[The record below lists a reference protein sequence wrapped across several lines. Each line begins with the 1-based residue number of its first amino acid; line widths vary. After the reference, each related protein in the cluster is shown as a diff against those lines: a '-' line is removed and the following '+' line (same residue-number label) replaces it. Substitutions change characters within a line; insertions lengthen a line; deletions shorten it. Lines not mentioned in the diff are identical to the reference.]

1 LHYNHQPG
9 EQEQLEYYAASTK
22 RTLALREYSLPFSP
36 SQPTAHIHHDLP
48 EAAGAFKRL
57 PTEGFVPKKSSHMS
71 TPESTRVLA
80 RRVRQPQP
88 QLHVGS
94 TKRTSHGC
102 MRCPATERRRLDDM
116 QTQIANAKHT
126 LLNAV
131 SDQEVP
137 ELDDLVSSSKRRRV
151 LVPQN
156 GLLQPTDSLDQA
168 CEDHSGV
175 TAEQHMAKASTP
187 EDIDSPAP
195 ASKPD
200 QVARCSNTKPQE
212 VEQESTHVEPL
223 EQQQPRRFSDDDTQS
238 TSQIPS
244 VPSRY
249 PAKTMA
255 SHGSDEWLQLSLG
268 SGVQSEETQPEEQ
281 QAADRPQSPVP
292 ADPQGSSVRDFFKF
306 GSETGPSTFTSS
318 PITPR
323 HRYSGT
329 PEPRPFL
336 EPRPRSSRDSPWVD
350 PNAMLPR
357 GPSSGGEAGQFLLPG
372 LQPAFSNLATLAYH
386 PARVVQPVRSE
397 QTETT
402 SVHAAPWMGMG
413 MPHHH
418 EAPRT
423 PPNPAEFLSMATP
436 GAFRDWRSGAGPS
449 FLSMQPPLAQGVDA
463 DLAWRNLLQRVGSN
477 LSVPSGF
484 GGGAGAAASSSSS
497 GRGEA
502 MMLPP
507 GEREEYMDALTRA
520 VERFQG
526 ADQVL
531 PEHVIL

>member
-1 LHYNHQPG
+1 
-9 EQEQLEYYAASTK
+9 
-22 RTLALREYSLPFSP
+22 
-36 SQPTAHIHHDLP
+36 
-48 EAAGAFKRL
+48 
-57 PTEGFVPKKSSHMS
+57 
-71 TPESTRVLA
+71 
-80 RRVRQPQP
+80 
-88 QLHVGS
+88 
-94 TKRTSHGC
+94 
-102 MRCPATERRRLDDM
+102 
-116 QTQIANAKHT
+116 
-126 LLNAV
+126 
-131 SDQEVP
+131 
-137 ELDDLVSSSKRRRV
+137 
-151 LVPQN
+151 
-156 GLLQPTDSLDQA
+156 
-168 CEDHSGV
+168 
-175 TAEQHMAKASTP
+175 
-187 EDIDSPAP
+187 
-195 ASKPD
+195 
-200 QVARCSNTKPQE
+200 
-212 VEQESTHVEPL
+212 
-223 EQQQPRRFSDDDTQS
+223 
-238 TSQIPS
+238 
-244 VPSRY
+244 
-249 PAKTMA
+249 
-255 SHGSDEWLQLSLG
+255 
-268 SGVQSEETQPEEQ
+268 
-281 QAADRPQSPVP
+281 
-292 ADPQGSSVRDFFKF
+292 
-306 GSETGPSTFTSS
+306 
-318 PITPR
+318 
-323 HRYSGT
+323 
-329 PEPRPFL
+329 
-336 EPRPRSSRDSPWVD
+336 
-350 PNAMLPR
+350 MLPR